1 MSQSTKALIVGLGNY
16 THPLT
21 RHSVRFHS
29 LLPEVLELKYLCL
42 FVKISQVALDNIHNL
57 LNHHHRFKPVYN
69 AKEPTAS
76 GLRSIQSSSEISNHL
91 KLSKPC
97 SAWIA
102 RHDFELDQDSSGPTT
117 TRRVS
122 FHLLKPRAAMNISGP
137 VVQSYHSQLSRT
149 NDSDRPT
156 KLIMI
161 HDELDLKP
169 LTVRLKEPPR
179 SSKHKGHNGLRSVF
193 ASLKS
198 YSPQD
203 LYTIGIGIGR
213 DTRNPTSKDSGD
225 VGRWVLGP
233 LSRNEIEACSW
244 DVDHSPS
251 TYNPQRQ
258 QGSVVLEVW
267 KHILE
272 IIKN

>member
-21 RHSVRFHS
+21 RHS
-29 LLPEVLELKYLCL
+29 
-42 FVKISQVALDNIHNL
+42 ISQVALDNIHNL
-57 LNHHHRFKPVYN
+57 LNHHHRFKPVHST
-69 AKEPTAS
+69 KEPTAS